1 MSTTSTS
8 ISESRLND
16 LENFTNILTTGIYQF
31 GLCNVSKMLENK
43 VCNCTEPDASG
54 IKLCSKMV
62 GGRDNIECMFISSI
76 NDLCEVSGIGKNT
89 AESIY
94 REIHTQ

>member
-1 MSTTSTS
+1 MSKSKPTS
-8 ISESRLND
+8 SESRLND

-43 VCNCTEPDASG
+43 VCACTEPDASG

-62 GGRDNIECMFISSI
+62 GGIDNIECKFISSI
-76 NDLCEVSGIGKNT
+76 NDLCAQLEN
-89 AESIY
+89 
-94 REIHTQ
+94 